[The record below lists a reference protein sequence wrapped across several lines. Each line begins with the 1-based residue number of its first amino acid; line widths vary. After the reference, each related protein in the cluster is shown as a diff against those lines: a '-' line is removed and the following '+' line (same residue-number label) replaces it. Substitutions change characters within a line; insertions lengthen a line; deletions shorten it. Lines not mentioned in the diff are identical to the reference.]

1 MEDSAIPSIAHA
13 KIAHPEYYI
22 VTANIMNQPTL
33 SWVHHHLGAV
43 KPYLPELQPPNPP
56 MDVPQK
62 LHVEWRA
69 SKLPDWSA
77 QADFNMSLDWEPAYS
92 KHRWLP
98 VRPDSNRT
106 IDDTP
111 IAHTEYDAFGKGLKH
126 WQVAAQEHYSF
137 FENLEKNELFLY
149 KFHHWDYQYGRMG
162 IQFMAIMGDDI
173 NLSKPIP
180 HRDDEHFFSEVMPKK
195 LKRRRYMKSQC

>member
-1 MEDSAIPSIAHA
+1 
-13 KIAHPEYYI
+13 
-22 VTANIMNQPTL
+22 MNQPTL

-62 LHVEWRA
+62 LHLEWRP
-69 SKLPDWSA
+69 SKLPDWSGP
-77 QADFNMSLDWEPAYS
+77 ADFNMTLDWEPAYS

-98 VRPDSNRT
+98 VRPESNRT

-126 WQVAAQEHYSF
+126 WTVAAQEHYSF
-137 FENLEKNELFLY
+137 FENLERNELFLY
-149 KFHHWDYQYGRMG
+149 KFHHWDYQYERLG

-195 LKRRRYMKSQC
+195 TKRRMCIQITLAQ